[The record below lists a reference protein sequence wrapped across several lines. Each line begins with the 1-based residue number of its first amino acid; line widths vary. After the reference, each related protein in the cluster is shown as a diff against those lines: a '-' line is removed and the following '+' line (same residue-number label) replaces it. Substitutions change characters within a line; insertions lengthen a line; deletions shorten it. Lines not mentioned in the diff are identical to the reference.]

1 MFQNDFFQLCCNAL
15 IIVDGSVKLPSKFM
29 SYFTRGGKWL
39 YKFNPETIKICAEN
53 EYAFGLVIDTLVCT
67 DILLKYMLTLISTIV

>member
-1 MFQNDFFQLCCNAL
+1 
-15 IIVDGSVKLPSKFM
+15 M
-29 SYFTRGGKWL
+29 SYFTRGDKWL

-67 DILLKYMLTLISTIV
+67 DILLKYMLTCNIHDSIINMVNL